1 MKKSTTAVM
10 AFPFV
15 YWIIILLSA
24 GILDAR
30 TTGNI
35 RELAGTPNGLVPR
48 TSFTCSGRPPGYYAD
63 VETDCQVYHL
73 CEQGR
78 QYSYT
83 CPNATLFQQR
93 MLVCDHWYMVNCSK
107 SEENYRFNDLIGQRD
122 QPFVSDIDVQ
132 NRTPRSDI
140 LDRPYAP
147 DYKGESF
154 RKQIVQSNFPSLQ
167 NAISGIDLSKNI
179 NRKYEI
185 LETQA
190 SSNILPPQIDSNSL
204 DPTLLPASEEFPQF
218 DKFNDRRNAFSGE
231 SEESNGKGLLPPPT
245 GFEPPR
251 VLPNSNDQFRATEE
265 RRLRDLGLPLATP
278 TRPTRT
284 KASQPTAQNVKQG
297 TKKPGSQTFN
307 PDKNYAAFEHFFP
320 SGKATHDD
328 YDFSKYFPRRE
339 GVQTTRKAA
348 TSNFNARFNNDNNKK
363 SPVGPPATQ
372 RPTQFNS
379 GVNRNVQRPVATTA
393 RPVVRQQPIVVATK
407 APVTFKAVATTKATP
422 RVNKPVTPA
431 SIKVAAPVKV
441 TTQATFAAQRQQQVT
456 KTPTSFQNQVT
467 QAAPRTQQKQ
477 QGRISV
483 PSQDLELPFDIVK
496 VYDDATTRGPP
507 VYYDLKEKISEW
519 RVPDNGLIPPKFDN
533 ETDSSPKRSLLEEGN
548 HGQNSDIQ
556 SSETRRF
563 GNSKTVKIQYKDL
576 QKYFAIPEIEFPI
589 EDYGRDGYDKDDAVN
604 SFQVKIPYRE
614 GNNKVSAG
622 ERYYYL
628 EHSHCNPECHP
639 YFFKPGRCEPCIKL

>member
-1 MKKSTTAVM
+1 M
-10 AFPFV
+10 
-15 YWIIILLSA
+15 
-24 GILDAR
+24 
-30 TTGNI
+30 
-35 RELAGTPNGLVPR
+35 
-48 TSFTCSGRPPGYYAD
+48 
-63 VETDCQVYHL
+63 
-73 CEQGR
+73 
-78 QYSYT
+78 
-83 CPNATLFQQR
+83 
-93 MLVCDHWYMVNCSK
+93 
-107 SEENYRFNDLIGQRD
+107 
-122 QPFVSDIDVQ
+122 
-132 NRTPRSDI
+132 
-140 LDRPYAP
+140 
-147 DYKGESF
+147 
-154 RKQIVQSNFPSLQ
+154 QSNFPSLQ

-190 SSNILPPQIDSNSL
+190 SSNILPPEIDSNSL

-231 SEESNGKGLLPPPT
+231 SDEGIGKGLLPPPT

-251 VLPNSNDQFRATEE
+251 VLPNSNDQFRVSEE

-284 KASQPTAQNVKQG
+284 KASQPKSQNVAQG
-297 TKKPGSQTFN
+297 TRKPGSSSFD

-328 YDFSKYFPRRE
+328 YDFSKYFPRRD

-348 TSNFNARFNNDNNKK
+348 ASNFNSRFNNNNNNNNK

-379 GVNRNVQRPVATTA
+379 GVNRNVQRPVAAPTTA
-393 RPVVRQQPIVVATK
+393 RPVVKQQPIVVTTK
-407 APVTFKAVATTKATP
+407 APVFKAATTKATP
-422 RVNKPVTPA
+422 AAVKPVVPTNV
-431 SIKVAAPVKV
+431 KVAAPVKV
-441 TTQATFAAQRQQQVT
+441 TTQATFTAQRQQQVT
-456 KTPTSFQNQVT
+456 KTPTSIQNQVT

-477 QGRISV
+477 QQSKVLV
-483 PSQDLELPFDIVK
+483 PSQDLELPLELVK
-496 VYDDATTRGPP
+496 IYDDATTRGPP
-507 VYYDLKEKISEW
+507 VYYDLKEKINEW
-519 RVPDNGLIPPKFDN
+519 KVPDSGLVPPKFDN
-533 ETDSSPKRSLLEEGN
+533 ETDSAPKRSLLEEGN
-548 HGQNSDIQ
+548 HGENSDIQ
-556 SSETRRF
+556 SSESRRF
-563 GNSKTVKIQYKDL
+563 GSSNTKKIQYKDL

-614 GNNKVSAG
+614 GNNKVPAA

>member
-1 MKKSTTAVM
+1 M
-10 AFPFV
+10 
-15 YWIIILLSA
+15 
-24 GILDAR
+24 
-30 TTGNI
+30 
-35 RELAGTPNGLVPR
+35 
-48 TSFTCSGRPPGYYAD
+48 
-63 VETDCQVYHL
+63 
-73 CEQGR
+73 
-78 QYSYT
+78 
-83 CPNATLFQQR
+83 
-93 MLVCDHWYMVNCSK
+93 
-107 SEENYRFNDLIGQRD
+107 
-122 QPFVSDIDVQ
+122 
-132 NRTPRSDI
+132 
-140 LDRPYAP
+140 
-147 DYKGESF
+147 
-154 RKQIVQSNFPSLQ
+154 QSNFPSLQ

-218 DKFNDRRNAFSGE
+218 DKFNDRRNAFSGD

-407 APVTFKAVATTKATP
+407 APVTFKAVATTKAAP
-422 RVNKPVTPA
+422 RVNKPITPA

-467 QAAPRTQQKQ
+467 QAAPRAQQKQ
-477 QGRISV
+477 QARISV

-563 GNSKTVKIQYKDL
+563 GNAKTVKIQYKDL